1 MPSPLGLIR
10 QALPAALGTLATVS
24 VVSWMLY
31 YRYRRQ
37 DVYCDVCDMWL
48 NSQKQYKNHLTT
60 KKHKKNYRKPLVQ
73 PTPPLVTNS
82 RIPLVTNPNEEDW
95 RSRARARLVLQSTA
109 RLNLPFPSKQKTRT
123 HKHAQTQTSPRI
135 QSPARLP
142 TRLPTRPL
150 MDPFRDP
157 RGLFFFGFLFFYNF
171 LS

>member
-1 MPSPLGLIR
+1 MANAKLWFALANDSTHKGLGKR
-10 QALPAALGTLATVS
+10 DTL
-24 VVSWMLY
+24 
-31 YRYRRQ
+31 
-37 DVYCDVCDMWL
+37 
-48 NSQKQYKNHLTT
+48 SQKQYKNHLTT

-82 RIPLVTNPNEEDW
+82 RIPLVANPNEEDW

-123 HKHAQTQTSPRI
+123 HRHAQTQTSPRI